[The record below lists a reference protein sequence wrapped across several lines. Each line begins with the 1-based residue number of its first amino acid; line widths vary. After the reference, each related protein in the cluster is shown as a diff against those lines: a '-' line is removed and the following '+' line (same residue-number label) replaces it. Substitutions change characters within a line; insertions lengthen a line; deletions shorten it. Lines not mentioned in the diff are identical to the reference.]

1 MGHINL
7 LAVLVA
13 AVSSFL
19 LGGLWYSPK
28 LFGAAW
34 NRENGSTM
42 KAGEGRHPARVFGI
56 SFVCSLIAALTFAYI
71 FGPAADITEAAMTGL
86 LVGLCFVAMS
96 FGINYQFANR
106 STLIWMIDGGYHTV
120 QFVLYGIIIGLW
132 H

>member
-1 MGHINL
+1 MDHINF

-13 AVSSFL
+13 AISSFL

-56 SFVCSLIAALTFAYI
+56 SLVCSLVSALAFAYI
-71 FGPAADITEAAMTGL
+71 FGPAADISEAAIIGL

-106 STLIWMIDGGYHTV
+106 STLMWMIDGSYHTV
-120 QFVLYGIIIGLW
+120 QFVLFGIIIGLW

>member
-1 MGHINL
+1 MDHINF

-13 AVSSFL
+13 AISSFL

-56 SFVCSLIAALTFAYI
+56 SLVCSLVSALAFAYI
-71 FGPAADITEAAMTGL
+71 LGPAADISEAAIIGL

-106 STLIWMIDGGYHTV
+106 STLMWMIDGSYHTV
-120 QFVLYGIIIGLW
+120 QFVLFGIIIGLW